1 MPRYRW
7 WVWVLALLAFGLVNL
22 LLYWLLTLVVN

>member
-1 MPRYRW
+1 MPRARW

-22 LLYWLLTLVVN
+22 LLYWLLTLVVH